1 MTLDEHYICQRA
13 ANAIISEIGPFR
25 VSTDA
30 LQAIN
35 QFLDEFIILLLT
47 CSLSLDLSQ
56 IKSVVVSLLPSTLGK
71 NAIVEAELE
80 VKTFTET
87 ESIDYDLYER
97 MRNLA
102 EKDFPLNEAVPLLRE
117 KCFEFCTLADKDDQ
131 MYLQKSIRQK
141 RNEANMKVVISPIV
155 AIYVTTVMEHIAE
168 YLLTAVAMT
177 AEHEDTDYV
186 RVKEVFLAL
195 IDDIQLGDVFHR
207 MDLKD
212 KMEKRAGFLNTN
224 IPRASYL
231 PNSTAAL
238 NNNRKSYP
246 INQQNETGSFLDI
259 TFDDLDLDYFDDN
272 PRKSTVS
279 TTSRVPEMARP
290 HSAMSY
296 SSTTTTNTST
306 MNNNSNRKSTYHL
319 FKNNRNSFSGD
330 VLPRASSP
338 ASVYDPDAPNNAMNF
353 DDLIKSGGTVKVSLT
368 PNRLRSIEHK
378 DELAPPQPTWERRS
392 TSSSSPRLSAINSVP
407 SRPSS
412 PLVTNQNQNAAKK
425 LPQPMSLSSSSGSS
439 SLSSLSGNNDQ
450 DAIQVDYHK
459 PKMSI
464 EVPKINA
471 RPQTPSSPLS
481 KKSFIINDA
490 SRFENPRNA
499 PKPPPS
505 LSSDSLPATI
515 PIASPLIHPPG
526 SIKSPTLSATIIPN
540 NKPPSIIN
548 SNTTKLPVAP
558 SPSTPKPTVIT
569 PLGKLP
575 PTSPKITPSIKSVN
589 VNASTT
595 SVNNNSNDSIT
606 STISSVASMP
616 SPIVKSTT
624 STTISV
630 QEPPLPRPTKSNNS
644 NNNNTNTA
652 TTITAT
658 ATTAAATTITTP
670 NKMNTNGM
678 VIRRSSMSNRKSREN
693 LRKLREEQLQ
703 KELAAVVVDEPL
715 PTSVLK
721 SDDDI
726 NASTVKV
733 LTDEPQQISNSSD
746 SDISSSAAVRQVR
759 FNNEKTA
766 DTNTNEQEASLI
778 NNPIVPTTAPN
789 VLDGSSPPP
798 TSEIPPIPN
807 SNGVIPRK
815 KAATLSPE
823 RPSSMVAKRASMVS
837 SNRRRSM
844 HEDVLLRQRVSTVG
858 SVSVSIKQWDDILK
872 PEEPTT
878 STNSNGVIPPAAHRR
893 SVLRQ
898 LRQQQQQI
906 DEQGQDGTPSTGS
919 NNNAVLDKV
928 LKFERASTLD
938 DHQRVSHMPRRER
951 FLYLQ
956 QDPSAIERKSSN
968 LSPKKPI
975 IQHHHR
981 AIGIDQGV
989 QTDFV
994 KETRKKH
1001 NNHSSDDDNDD
1012 DDEHGEVDGDEEWFL
1027 QDSEW
1032 DEQEEVAMV
1041 EWLLGE

>member
-1 MTLDEHYICQRA
+1 MKSDEHYICQRA

-35 QFLDEFIILLLT
+35 QFLDEFIVLLLT

-97 MRNLA
+97 MRNLT
-102 EKDFPLNEAVPLLRE
+102 EKDFPLTEAVPLLRE

-131 MYLQKSIRQK
+131 LYLQKSIRHK
-141 RNEANMKVVISPIV
+141 RNEANMKVIISPIV

-224 IPRASYL
+224 VARASYV
-231 PNSTAAL
+231 PTPPAPAS
-238 NNNRKSYP
+238 NRKSYTMDH
-246 INQQNETGSFLDI
+246 QNETGSFLDI

-279 TTSRVPEMARP
+279 STSRVPEIARP

-296 SSTTTTNTST
+296 SSTATANTSALNT
-306 MNNNSNRKSTYHL
+306 THNANRKSTFHL

-338 ASVYDPDAPNNAMNF
+338 ASSVYDPDAPNAMNF

-392 TSSSSPRLSAINSVP
+392 TSSASPRLSAVHSLP

-412 PLVTNQNQNAAKK
+412 PLISQQQQQHGSATTKK
-425 LPQPMSLSSSSGSS
+425 LTPSQTMSLSSSSSS
-439 SLSSLSGNNDQ
+439 SLSYNSSANEQ
-450 DAIQVDYHK
+450 DGIQVDYHK

-481 KKSFIINDA
+481 KKSFTINDA

-505 LSSDSLPATI
+505 LSSDSLPGTI
-515 PIASPLIHPPG
+515 PIAAPLIHPPS
-526 SIKSPTLSATIIPN
+526 SIKSPKLNAATLNTR
-540 NKPPSIIN
+540 PPSIA
-548 SNTTKLPVAP
+548 SSSSSSRLPVLS
-558 SPSTPKPTVIT
+558 SPPASKPAIIT

-575 PTSPKITPSIKSVN
+575 SPPTTTTTSSSKRSPSVRSAT
-589 VNASTT
+589 ASASAP
-595 SVNNNSNDSIT
+595 SVNNSSNDSIA
-606 STISSVASMP
+606 STVSSVASMP
-616 SPIVKSTT
+616 SPIVKST
-624 STTISV
+624 SHPTTISI
-630 QEPPLPRPTKSNNS
+630 QEPPLPRPSKSNS
-644 NNNNTNTA
+644 NYNINTSNTN
-652 TTITAT
+652 I
-658 ATTAAATTITTP
+658 I
-670 NKMNTNGM
+670 NTNGM

-693 LRKLREEQLQ
+693 LRKLKEEQLQ
-703 KELAAVVVDEPL
+703 KELAAVVVDEPV
-715 PTSVLK
+715 PTAVIK
-721 SDDDI
+721 SNDGIGQAD
-726 NASTVKV
+726 VPV
-733 LTDEPQQISNSSD
+733 LTEEPEQISEND
-746 SDISSSAAVRQVR
+746 TEVAPAAVRQVR
-759 FNNEKTA
+759 FDNSRSAKT
-766 DTNTNEQEASLI
+766 DIEQEASLMI
-778 NNPIVPTTAPN
+778 DPVPTADTSTSA
-789 VLDGSSPPP
+789 SSPAEASSTTDAPGN
-798 TSEIPPIPN
+798 T
-807 SNGVIPRK
+807 NGVIPRK
-815 KAATLSPE
+815 KTATLSPE
-823 RPSSMVAKRASMVS
+823 RPSSMVAKRASMIS

-844 HEDVLLRQRVSTVG
+844 HEDIMLRQRVSTVG

-872 PEEPTT
+872 SEETAT
-878 STNSNGVIPPAAHRR
+878 SANVIPPAAHRR

-898 LRQQQQQI
+898 LRQQQQQQVS
-906 DEQGQDGTPSTGS
+906 EQDPDGSAPNSSSSS

-956 QDPSAIERKSSN
+956 QDPSAIERKSTI

-975 IQHHHR
+975 IQHTPHR

-994 KETRKKH
+994 KQDTAKKH
-1001 NNHSSDDDNDD
+1001 GISSVDDDEE
-1012 DDEHGEVDGDEEWFL
+1012 EHGEVDGDEEWFL

-1041 EWLLGE
+1041 EWLLGD